1 MLTQQDHSASK
12 QDSLLYELASL
23 MAGDFS
29 NRQQSD
35 ADPVNYAHIR
45 IFFRPLPWDFFSGI
59 GFYSEQVYDYDL
71 WSPYRQ
77 GVHRLVD
84 LGDCIYIENYS
95 LKEAENYA
103 GSGHNREILLTIPQD
118 SIERRY
124 NCSMVFH
131 KEGELF
137 RGSVEPGNKCLIHRK
152 GRDTYLVSEVELTQ
166 TTWVSWDRGMDLNT
180 HQQVWGS
187 AKGPLKFVKKV
198 SFASELPQI

>member
-1 MLTQQDHSASK
+1 MLTRENNSAQDN
-12 QDSLLYELASL
+12 QLLYELARL

-35 ADPVNYAHIR
+35 ADPKNYAHIR
-45 IFFRPLPWDFFSGI
+45 IFFRPLPWDFFGGI

-84 LGDCIYIENYS
+84 RGDDVYIENYS
-95 LKEAENYA
+95 LQEAENYA
-103 GSGHNREILLTIPQD
+103 GAGHNRDILLTIPRD
-118 SIERRY
+118 RLDRRH

-131 KEGELF
+131 KSGDTF
-137 RGSVEPGNKCLIHRK
+137 IGSVEPGNKCLIHRK
-152 GRDTYLVSEVELTQ
+152 GVDTYLISSVELTE
-166 TTWVSWDRGMDLNT
+166 TTWVSWDRGMDLKN

-187 AKGPLKFVKKV
+187 AIGPLKFTKKE
-198 SFASELPQI
+198 SFAGELPLG